1 MKALI
6 LSKPQTI
13 EIQQIEKPACR
24 PGEALIRIKA
34 AALNHRDQWCREG
47 KYPNIE
53 YGTILGSDGAGIVE
67 AIGTDSDSGWLEQEV
82 LINPN
87 LSWGPD
93 PEVQAPEY
101 SILGMP
107 KNGTFSEYVVVDV
120 DRLHKKPSY
129 LNFINAA
136 AFPLGG
142 LTAYRA
148 AFRHGKINSGS
159 KVLVTGIGGGVA
171 QFALLFAKA
180 ADAQVYVTSSSSEK
194 IERAI
199 KKGAE
204 GGFNY
209 EEKAWVKDALK
220 KSGGFDVII
229 DSAGGQQFNELIKLS
244 KPGGK
249 IVFYGATTGLPETL
263 NLHRVFWAQITIQG
277 STMGNDQE
285 FAEMLKFI
293 SEHSIEPIID
303 SIRPFDKIIS
313 AFDDMQQGK
322 QAGKLVVEF

>member
-6 LSKPQTI
+6 LSKPRTI
-13 EIQQIEKPACR
+13 EIKEIERPACG
-24 PGEALIRIKA
+24 PGEALVRIKA
-34 AALNHRDQWCREG
+34 AALNHRDQWCREE

-67 AIGTDSDSGWLEQEV
+67 AVGADSDSGWLEKEV
-82 LINPN
+82 VINPN

-93 PEVQAPEY
+93 PEVQAPDY

-120 DRLHKKPSY
+120 DRLHLKPSY

-148 AFRHGKINSGS
+148 AFRHGKIKAGS
-159 KVLVTGIGGGVA
+159 KVLITGIGGGVA
-171 QFALLFAKA
+171 QFAFLFAKA
-180 ADAQVYVTSSSSEK
+180 AGAQVYVTSSSSGK
-194 IERAI
+194 IEVAI

-209 EEKAWVKDALK
+209 KENLWTKNALK
-220 KSGGFDVII
+220 ESGGFDVII
-229 DSAGGQQFNELIKLS
+229 DSAGGQQFNELVKLT
-244 KPGGK
+244 KPGGR
-249 IVFYGATTGLPETL
+249 IVFYGATTGLPENL
-263 NLHRVFWAQITIQG
+263 NLHRIFWAQITLQG

-285 FAEMLKFI
+285 FGEMLKFV
-293 SEHSIEPIID
+293 SEHRIEPLID
-303 SIRPFDKIIS
+303 SIRPFDQIVS